1 MKKFLLIVIG
11 IFFFTTNL
19 LWSEECCSVDIG
31 FEELSLESIKK
42 KLIAD
47 KNKESPRNYV
57 NVANFKFD
65 GDLVQVF
72 MDKFFTKGKG
82 SFKDE
87 KFKTFSYRYIFMKDA
102 SLYDITHK
110 ELEKYPKYITLSK
123 TSGSTNFLDMK
134 NIPKSMQPSLD
145 VSYNGFENVRLESEN
160 ITEWTLY
167 IKGYGKKNGK
177 NTENIFY
184 NVYVWSDSNSQLVN
198 VMQAEVSP
206 GISKDKIVFDGVCKK
221 PETKP
226 KIIPDMYYTD
236 SCKEWLRIIDI
247 SLSDKNFEWVKIHQ
261 KLEKKFLNYLVAK

>member
-31 FEELSLESIKK
+31 FEELSLQSIKK

-65 GDLVQVF
+65 DDLVQVF

-102 SLYDITHK
+102 SLYDINRK
-110 ELEKYPKYITLSK
+110 ELEEYPKYIHLYK
-123 TSGSTNFLDMK
+123 TSGLNNYLEIK
-134 NIPKSMQPSLD
+134 NIPKSMQPSKDL
-145 VSYNGFENVRLESEN
+145 SYNGFENVRAVSEN
-160 ITEWTLY
+160 ITDWTIY

-184 NVYVWSDSNSQLVN
+184 SLNVWSDSKNEMVN
-198 VMQAEVSP
+198 LMQAEVSP
-206 GISKDKIVFDGVCKK
+206 EISKDKIVFDGVCKN
-221 PETKP
+221 PEIKP
-226 KIIPDMYYTD
+226 KILPDFYYEGGCKQWLYPMYSAFD
-236 SCKEWLRIIDI
+236 NE
-247 SLSDKNFEWVKIHQ
+247 FEWVKIYQ
-261 KLEKKFLNYLVAK
+261 KLEEKFLNYLVVK